1 MSRTKKSYFYCW
13 LNSVTKVVC
22 IFFLLLIYCF
32 LGLYVNWGRVLEP
45 LLKIGSS
52 IRQRFHNLKATISLP
67 SLPTK
72 STWQGFGWECN
83 YAPHNHLTTL
93 GSNQVASF
101 MISLPSLPTK
111 STWQGFGW
119 ECNCA
124 PHNHLATLGSNQVAS
139 FMISVLC
146 NEPIQYSSTNT
157 HTQLWDM
164 ARGFR

>member
-1 MSRTKKSYFYCW
+1 MNNKIVFYIKVNTFMSRTKKSYFYCW

-32 LGLYVNWGRVLEP
+32 LGLYVNWGVEYLS
-45 LLKIGSS
+45 LFLKIGSS
-52 IRQRFHNLKATISLP
+52 IKQRFHNLKATISLP

-83 YAPHNHLTTL
+83 CT
-93 GSNQVASF
+93 
-101 MISLPSLPTK
+101 
-111 STWQGFGW
+111 
-119 ECNCA
+119 

-146 NEPIQYSSTNT
+146 NEPIQYSSANT
-157 HTQLWDM
+157 HT
-164 ARGFR
+164 